1 MEYFLVMN
9 NGIWYYPI
17 ILFFLS
23 KSFAK
28 EIDIKM
34 PTSIQS
40 DIHFNESHL
49 LEIKKYQK
57 MAYEVILNMP
67 NIIEMAS
74 SYIKK
79 NIKKNL
85 I

>member
-1 MEYFLVMN
+1 MEYFLVIN

-17 ILFFLS
+17 ILFFIS

-28 EIDIKM
+28 EIDIKV

-40 DIHFNESHL
+40 HIHFNESDL

-57 MAYEVILNMP
+57 MAYEVVLNMP

>member
-1 MEYFLVMN
+1 MIN

-17 ILFFLS
+17 ILFFIS

-28 EIDIKM
+28 EIDIKV

-40 DIHFNESHL
+40 DIHFNESDL

-57 MAYEVILNMP
+57 MAYEVVLNMP